1 MGWTNGKFQI
11 EYLGMD
17 LKLKDK
23 TVFITGSTAGIGFAT
38 AQSLAKE
45 GAAIILNGRVEERL
59 NEAIQKLQQEFPKIA
74 ISGLTAD
81 FSKTNQV
88 EELLEK
94 LPEVDILINNVG
106 IYSSGSFFETTDK
119 DWYRQ
124 FEVNVMSGVRLS
136 KKILLKMLS
145 KNWGRILFVSSECA
159 TLVPGDM
166 ISYSMTKAAI
176 LAVSR
181 GLAQLTKGTDVTV
194 NTVLPGSTLSEG
206 AERFL
211 ENAAQ
216 KEGKTKAQI
225 EEAFFTEVRTSSLLQ
240 RFAKVEEVANT
251 IAYLASP
258 LSSATN
264 GAALKVDGGSMGG
277 II

>member
-1 MGWTNGKFQI
+1 MN
-11 EYLGMD
+11 
-17 LKLKDK
+17 LKLQRK
-23 TVFITGSTAGIGFAT
+23 TAFITGSTAGIGFAT
-38 AQSLAKE
+38 ARVLAAE
-45 GAAIILNGRVEERL
+45 GATIILNGRSYETL
-59 NEAIQKLQQEFPKIA
+59 NGAIGKLQQEFPAIK
-74 ISGLTAD
+74 ISGLAAD
-81 FSKTNQV
+81 FNELNEV

-94 LPEVDILINNVG
+94 LPEIDILINNVG
-106 IYSSGSFFETTDK
+106 IYSSGSFFETPDD

-136 KKILLKMLS
+136 KKILPKMLS
-145 KNWGRILFVSSECA
+145 KDWGRILFVSSECA
-159 TLVPGDM
+159 TLVPVDM
-166 ISYSMTKAAI
+166 IPYSMTKAAL

-181 GLAQLTKGTDVTV
+181 GLAQLTKGAGVTV
-194 NTVLPGSTLSEG
+194 NTIVPGSTLSEG
-206 AERFL
+206 AEQFL

-216 KEGKTKAQI
+216 KDGKTKAQV

-264 GAALKVDGGSMGG
+264 GSSIKVDGGSMGG